1 MKALPREFGVGYPR
15 ELLFADDIVII
26 AKTLEELN
34 RSEVMENWTRRQKTK
49 NERAKTKVICSSQ
62 MVRKQRWNML
72 NFQLTIRSVLKVFNK
87 LLPILTNKD
96 ISLSDRGDVFSTCE
110 RRIIVLKFNMA
121 TDKGEP
127 AQG

>member
-1 MKALPREFGVGYPR
+1 
-15 ELLFADDIVII
+15 
-26 AKTLEELN
+26 
-34 RSEVMENWTRRQKTK
+34 
-49 NERAKTKVICSSQ
+49 
-62 MVRKQRWNML
+62 MVRKQRWNVL
-72 NFQLTIRSVLKVFNK
+72 NFQLTIRFVLKVFNEP
-87 LLPILTNKD
+87 LPILTNKD